1 MTSKPK
7 LLIFIDWFHPAYK
20 AGGPVKSVVNIID
33 CLSHVLD
40 VRVVT
45 SNKDVDGTVLPVAA
59 NEWVMKQGYSVCYL
73 NDQIPMLD
81 FLKQERQSCDT
92 VYFNSLFSVKYTIL
106 PMLFY
111 RNSKVKKILAPRG
124 MLGQGALAIKP
135 IKKKIFLFLSKKF
148 LFADVIWH
156 ASTPTE
162 ADEVK
167 QVIGKTAK
175 IVIAQNISSSASKR
189 FVEYDFKKK
198 QELRM
203 VFISRISSKKNIYF
217 LLDLLRSLKDLNNLK
232 LDIYGPIEDQAYWD
246 SCCTLIEKDKRIQ
259 YRGVIPPVEINSVLS
274 NYHFFVLP
282 TLHENYGHSIVEAL
296 NCGLP
301 VVLSQ
306 HTPWR
311 NLKSENVGFDIALS
325 DKQAW
330 MDVLRA
336 AYFMDGTDYKTMTMA
351 CYEYA
356 KKYLV
361 NEQVLSDNKKLFY
374 GC

>member
-7 LLIFIDWFHPAYK
+7 LLIFIDWFYPAYK
-20 AGGPVKSVVNIID
+20 AGGPVKSVLNIINS
-33 CLSHVLD
+33 LSQDLD
-40 VRVVT
+40 IKVVT
-45 SNKDVDGTVLPVAA
+45 SNKDVDGTVLSVPA
-59 NEWVMKQGYSVCYL
+59 NTWVNKEGYSICYL
-73 NDQIPMLD
+73 NDQMSLLE
-81 FLKQERQSCDT
+81 FLKREKISCDS

-148 LFADVIWH
+148 LIADVIWH

-232 LDIYGPIEDQAYWD
+232 LDIYGPVEDQAYWD

-301 VVLSQ
+301 VMLSQ
-306 HTPWR
+306 QTPWR
-311 NLKSENVGFDIALS
+311 KLKVENIGFDISLN
-325 DKQAW
+325 DKSAW
-330 MDVLRA
+330 MEALRS
-336 AYFMDGTDYKTMTMA
+336 AYFMDGAEYKAITLA
-351 CYEYA
+351 CYQYA
-356 KKYLV
+356 NAHVV
-361 NEQVLSDNKKLFY
+361 NEEVISQNKKLFY
-374 GC
+374 GV